1 MPVKIKQNININVN
15 TTSKKDKTK
24 TKKTTRRKKT
34 KKNQMV
40 SYNPSNNTYNPNAR
54 TMQTSTMPSSGGGG
68 SIILN
73 KSGYD
78 MKPYGQQ
85 MNENNVNNDMT
96 KKIEDLN
103 KKFTDGFN
111 TYHNNTLLP
120 ALSNYHNSKIIPALN
135 DYHNNTVIPVLNDGL
150 YNYHNNTVLPV
161 LKDGLHNYHNK
172 TVKPIFDNMNKKTN
186 NLNNKF
192 DNLHQNYSHF
202 EEGFN
207 EFHNGVSKDMDH
219 LYNRQN
225 HIMNKINLDPLS
237 PNYTNEFKSKD
248 EDEILVY
255 PIIEDDSNI
264 ISNPLRGDTNNIINS
279 SPPILEHFQDT
290 NNFNYESKNDLSS
303 EVNDPYDLNSVSTT
317 NPITTNLTFADHFQ
331 NFRSSRNPPIPLL
344 QYHPAE
350 KKAEVEEMKIQP
362 SEEIQPQL
370 EHHTP
375 ELDYVLYPNEQF
387 KSEDNNL
394 NQAFDQKYGF
404 EIKLPPQEI
413 QTEDNTITKE
423 PQTEDIMIAK
433 EPQFEDNFGL
443 NTDYFS
449 ESVLTKDIITNQSQQ
464 PFTEIFRDSEKNEE
478 NITKTDENDTN
489 NDDLPTNL
497 TEAFKTTEENIDE
510 VLPMNLSQMNKEQL
524 LYINKHDSFLGIEGL
539 NMDMTKK
546 DLMDAIDKKLHEVHV
561 DKNGKKTK
569 VNRRDSLV
577 FDVSIKHLNNV
588 QQRTAR
594 IFKKQLDD
602 ADQQAK
608 TPNKDAYTEINLNK
622 NTNKANLK
630 QIYDQLGWKFD
641 INQSKDEL
649 LKKLMTQEKR
659 KFKVKK
665 L

>member
-1 MPVKIKQNININVN
+1 
-15 TTSKKDKTK
+15 
-24 TKKTTRRKKT
+24 
-34 KKNQMV
+34 
-40 SYNPSNNTYNPNAR
+40 
-54 TMQTSTMPSSGGGG
+54 MQTSTMPSSGGGG

-255 PIIEDDSNI
+255 PIIEDDSKV

-404 EIKLPPQEI
+404 EIKLPPQELQI
-413 QTEDNTITKE
+413 EDNIITQEPQTEDNTITKE

-510 VLPMNLSQMNKEQL
+510 LLPMPLAAMNMDKIK
-524 LYINKHDSFLGIEGL
+524 YINEE
-539 NMDMTKK
+539 
-546 DLMDAIDKKLHEVHV
+546 KKL
-561 DKNGKKTK
+561 
-569 VNRRDSLV
+569 SLV
-577 FDVSIKHLNNV
+577 FSDKKSVKEYKNEIRKIMKEKEPDNDRKLTFYIPS
-588 QQRTAR
+588 R
-594 IFKKQLDD
+594 IMNQAEKAAANIYKKQLDD

-608 TPNKDAYTEINLNK
+608 TPKKVVYTDINLNK
-622 NTNKANLK
+622 YTNKANLE
-630 QIYDQLGWKFD
+630 QIYNQLGWEFNRNLTNND
-641 INQSKDEL
+641 LYQHL
-649 LKKLMTQEKR
+649 LTQEKR

>member
-15 TTSKKDKTK
+15 TTSKKNKTK

-40 SYNPSNNTYNPNAR
+40 SYNPSNNAYNPNAR
-54 TMQTSTMPSSGGGG
+54 TMQTSMPSSGGGG
-68 SIILN
+68 SIIIN

-248 EDEILVY
+248 EDEIFVY
-255 PIIEDDSNI
+255 PIIEDDSKV

-370 EHHTP
+370 EHHRP

-510 VLPMNLSQMNKEQL
+510 LLPIPLAAMNMDKIK
-524 LYINKHDSFLGIEGL
+524 YINEE
-539 NMDMTKK
+539 
-546 DLMDAIDKKLHEVHV
+546 KKL
-561 DKNGKKTK
+561 
-569 VNRRDSLV
+569 SLV
-577 FDVSIKHLNNV
+577 FSDKKSVKEYKNEIRKIMNEKEPDNDRKLTFYIPS
-588 QQRTAR
+588 R
-594 IFKKQLDD
+594 IMNQAEKAAANIYKKQLDD

-608 TPNKDAYTEINLNK
+608 TPNKVVHTEINLNK
-622 NTNKANLK
+622 YTNKANLE
-630 QIYDQLGWKFD
+630 QIYNQLGWEFNRNLTNHD
-641 INQSKDEL
+641 LYQHL
-649 LKKLMTQEKR
+649 LTQEKR